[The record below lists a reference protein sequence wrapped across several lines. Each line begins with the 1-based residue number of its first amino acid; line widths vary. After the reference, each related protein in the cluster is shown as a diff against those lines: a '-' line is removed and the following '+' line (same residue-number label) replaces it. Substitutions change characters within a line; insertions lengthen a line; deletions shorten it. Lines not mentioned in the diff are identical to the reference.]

1 MSKHSIQ
8 NDPEIQQWIENE
20 RINYLI
26 KSQAIK
32 FGIFLSQHTRFEDF
46 GSTSKE
52 SQEQIYQKFL
62 ETIKQQKVMNNN
74 LDKKIPTIDLKIET
88 KEVTGGI
95 VYTPWMVIETPYII
109 YSDKNGTRKI
119 WTKNKKKIALWFLYK
134 ITRVKWFIKKY
145 NEQPR

>member
-1 MSKHSIQ
+1 
-8 NDPEIQQWIENE
+8 
-20 RINYLI
+20 
-26 KSQAIK
+26 
-32 FGIFLSQHTRFEDF
+32 
-46 GSTSKE
+46 
-52 SQEQIYQKFL
+52 
-62 ETIKQQKVMNNN
+62 MNNN